1 MSHYRIASI
10 PGDGIG
16 QEVIPAGIQVAEVL
30 AQRFGFS
37 IEFKHFDWSCQTYL
51 SSGTMMPKDGHH
63 CSRA

>member
-37 IEFKHFDWSCQTYL
+37 IEFKHFDWSCQT
-51 SSGTMMPKDGHH
+51 
-63 CSRA
+63 